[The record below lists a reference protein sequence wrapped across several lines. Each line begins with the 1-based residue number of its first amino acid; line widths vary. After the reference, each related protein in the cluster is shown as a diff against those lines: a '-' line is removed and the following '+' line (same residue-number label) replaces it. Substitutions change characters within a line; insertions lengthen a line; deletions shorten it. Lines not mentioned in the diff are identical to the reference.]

1 MTVLQIRKNKKYHK
15 PHEMTLK
22 IAFKKFTPS
31 GDKPNARQTN
41 FTMAIIYYFS
51 YWKKKMKPRLNLA
64 EYLQSYL
71 GIILRNVSL

>member
-1 MTVLQIRKNKKYHK
+1 MSRIITVAITMTVLQIRKNKKYHK

-51 YWKKKMKPRLNLA
+51 YWKKNETKI
-64 EYLQSYL
+64 EFS
-71 GIILRNVSL
+71 